1 MFMLATT
8 MAITCTTVPIPVKRL
23 RSPSYSS
30 SGRGRGFTGLL
41 TVQRLV
47 LAVLLSATLSYGY
60 TVLTHEAIVD
70 SVWDTSMRK
79 LLLKRFP
86 GATPEELEQA
96 HAYAYGGCIIQDLGY
111 YPFSSRLFSDL
122 THYVRSGDFIIALIR
137 DSQDINEYAFALGAL
152 EHYAADTD
160 GHRIA
165 TNRAVPMLYP
175 ELRKKFGNDVTY
187 WDNPNAHI
195 RTEFG
200 FDVLQVA
207 SGRYATDQYRRF
219 IGFQVSRP
227 LLERAFQETYG
238 IEMKDVFGN
247 LTLALG
253 SYRYSI
259 GSIVP
264 GMTRVAWNLKRTQL
278 QKEIPGITRKKFLYN
293 LSRSSYEKEWGTQ
306 YRKPGFGTRFVTFLV
321 EIVPK
326 VGPFKALKVR
336 MPTPEVEKMF
346 MASFNA
352 TIERSKML
360 FSSVDAGNL
369 ELPNENLDL
378 GEPPLAGQYKGADGA
393 YAKLV
398 GKLADKQFAGISGDL
413 RENILAYYKDPKL
426 SIPAE
431 GTEKDQ
437 AESAKLLEELERLK
451 AAPEALPVAE
461 LP

>member
-1 MFMLATT
+1 
-8 MAITCTTVPIPVKRL
+8 
-23 RSPSYSS
+23 
-30 SGRGRGFTGLL
+30 
-41 TVQRLV
+41 LV
-47 LAVLLSATLSYGY
+47 CALLLSATLSHGY

-70 SVWDTSMRK
+70 SVWDISMRK

-111 YPFSSRLFSDL
+111 YPFSNRLFSDL
-122 THYVRSGDFIIALIR
+122 THYVRSGDFITALIR

-165 TNRAVPMLYP
+165 TNHAVPLLYP
-175 ELRKKFGNDVTY
+175 ELRRKFGSDVTY
-187 WDNPNAHI
+187 WDNPVAHV

-207 SGRYATDQYRRF
+207 SRRYAPDQYRSF
-219 IGFQVSRP
+219 IGFQVARP

-238 IEMKDVFGN
+238 VEMKDIFGN

-293 LSRSSYEKEWGTQ
+293 LSRSSYEKEWGTE
-306 YRKPGFGTRFVTFLV
+306 YRKPGFGTRLLTFLV

-352 TIERSKML
+352 TIVRCRAL
-360 FSSVDAGNL
+360 LAGVDAGDA
-369 ELPNENLDL
+369 ELANENLDL
-378 GEPPLAGQYKGADGA
+378 GEPPLAGQYKGADAA
-393 YAKLV
+393 YAKLL
-398 GKLADKQFAGISGDL
+398 GKLADKQFAGMSADL
-413 RENILAYYKDPKL
+413 RQNILAYYKDPTL
-426 SIPAE
+426 SIPAQS
-431 GTEKDQ
+431 TEKGR
-437 AESAKLLEELERLK
+437 AESAKLLEELHRLK
-451 AAPEALPVAE
+451 AVPEALPVAQ

>member
-1 MFMLATT
+1 
-8 MAITCTTVPIPVKRL
+8 
-23 RSPSYSS
+23 
-30 SGRGRGFTGLL
+30 
-41 TVQRLV
+41 
-47 LAVLLSATLSYGY
+47 
-60 TVLTHEAIVD
+60 
-70 SVWDTSMRK
+70 MRK
-79 LLLKRFP
+79 LLLERFP
-86 GATPEELEQA
+86 GATPEQLEQA
-96 HAYAYGGCIIQDLGY
+96 HAYAYGGCIIQDMGY

-122 THYVRSGDFIIALIR
+122 THYVRSGDFITALIR
-137 DSQDINEYAFALGAL
+137 DSEDIDEYAFALGAL
-152 EHYAADTD
+152 EHYAADTE
-160 GHRIA
+160 GHRLA

-175 ELRKKFGNDVTY
+175 ALRRKFGSDVTY
-187 WDNPNAHI
+187 WDNPTAHI

-207 SGRYATDQYRRF
+207 SGRYAPDQYRSF

-227 LLERAFQETYG
+227 LLERAFLETYA
-238 IEMKDVFGN
+238 IDMKDIFGN

-293 LSRSSYEKEWGTQ
+293 LSRSSYEKEWGTE
-306 YRKPGFGTRFVTFLV
+306 YHKPGFGTRFVTFLL

-326 VGPFKALKVR
+326 VGPFRALKIR
-336 MPTPEVEKMF
+336 LPTPEVEKMF

-352 TIERSKML
+352 TIVRCRAL
-360 FSSVDAGNL
+360 LADVDAGHP

-378 GEPPLAGQYKGADGA
+378 GEPPQAGQYKGADEA

-398 GKLADKQFAGISGDL
+398 GKLADKQYAGISPDL
-413 RENILAYYKDPKL
+413 RENILAYYKDSKP

-431 GTEKDQ
+431 STEKDK
-437 AESAKLLEELERLK
+437 AETAKLLEELDRLK
-451 AAPEALPVAE
+451 AVPEKAPVAQV
-461 LP
+461 P

>member
-1 MFMLATT
+1 
-8 MAITCTTVPIPVKRL
+8 
-23 RSPSYSS
+23 
-30 SGRGRGFTGLL
+30 
-41 TVQRLV
+41 
-47 LAVLLSATLSYGY
+47 
-60 TVLTHEAIVD
+60 
-70 SVWDTSMRK
+70 MRK

-111 YPFSSRLFSDL
+111 YPFSNRLFSDL
-122 THYVRSGDFIIALIR
+122 THYVRSGDFITALIR

-165 TNRAVPMLYP
+165 TNHAVPLLYP
-175 ELRKKFGNDVTY
+175 ELRRKFGSDVTY
-187 WDNPNAHI
+187 WDNPVAHV

-207 SGRYATDQYRRF
+207 SGRYAPDQYRSF

-238 IEMKDVFGN
+238 IEMQDVFGN

-293 LSRSSYEKEWGTQ
+293 LSRSSYEKEWGTK
-306 YRKPGFGTRFVTFLV
+306 YRKPGFGTRLLTFLV

-352 TIERSKML
+352 SIVRCRAL
-360 FSSVDAGNL
+360 LAGVDAGDA
-369 ELPNENLDL
+369 ELANENLDL
-378 GEPPLAGQYKGADGA
+378 GEPPLAGQYKGADAA
-393 YAKLV
+393 YAKLL
-398 GKLADKQFAGISGDL
+398 GKLADKHFAGMSADL
-413 RENILAYYKDPKL
+413 RQNILAYYKDPKL
-426 SIPAE
+426 SVPVE
-431 GTEKDQ
+431 STEKGK
-437 AESAKLLEELERLK
+437 AESAKLLEELDRLK
-451 AAPEALPVAE
+451 AAPVALPVAQ

>member
-1 MFMLATT
+1 
-8 MAITCTTVPIPVKRL
+8 
-23 RSPSYSS
+23 
-30 SGRGRGFTGLL
+30 
-41 TVQRLV
+41 
-47 LAVLLSATLSYGY
+47 
-60 TVLTHEAIVD
+60 
-70 SVWDTSMRK
+70 MRK

-122 THYVRSGDFIIALIR
+122 THYVRSGDFIIALLR

-152 EHYAADTD
+152 EHYAADTE

-207 SGRYATDQYRRF
+207 SGRYATDQYRSF

-238 IEMKDVFGN
+238 IEMNDVFGN

-306 YRKPGFGTRFVTFLV
+306 YRKPGFGTRLVTFLV

-352 TIERSKML
+352 TIERSKTL
-360 FSSVDAGNL
+360 FSSVDAGHL

-378 GEPPLAGQYKGADGA
+378 GEPPLASQYKGADVT

-398 GKLADKQFAGISGDL
+398 GKLADKQFAGISADL

-431 GTEKDQ
+431 GTEKDK
-437 AESAKLLEELERLK
+437 AESAKLLDELAQLK
-451 AAPEALPVAE
+451 AVPKVLPVEPVAQ